1 MKISGRQRKGISPI
15 IATVLIIAAT
25 LIAFAAVAG
34 YIFGL
39 FGSSTKSA
47 QAQVV
52 SSSLTASGGVLT
64 VSFTNSG
71 GQSVTVTTAT
81 ATIGSATWTAG
92 STATS
97 PTTAGYTAGTA
108 SAGSASVVAATTSI
122 VWFNTWYET
131 GGSASNPFVAGTTYT
146 FTLALSNGI
155 TSTITVTA
163 S

>member
-52 SSSLTASGGVLT
+52 GSSLVASSGDLT
-64 VSFTNSG
+64 LTFTNSG
-71 GQSVTVTTAT
+71 GQSVTITSVSVTVGT
-81 ATIGSATWTAG
+81 
-92 STATS
+92 STYTET
-97 PTTAGYTAGTA
+97 PGGTTFTA
-108 SAGSASVVAATTSI
+108 SAIPPATTTVITVNAGSG
-122 VWFNTWYET
+122 T
-131 GGSASNPFVAGTTYT
+131 GQWTTTTFAAGTTYT
-146 FTLALSNGI
+146 FSIVLSNGI
-155 TSTITVTA
+155 TSTISVTA

>member
-52 SSSLTASGGVLT
+52 SESLPSTGPVLT
-64 VSFTNSG
+64 LSFSNSG
-71 GQSVTVTTAT
+71 GQSVTITSASVTVG
-81 ATIGSATWTAG
+81 GSILTG
-92 STATS
+92 SVG
-97 PTTAGYTAGTA
+97 PYTAGT
-108 SAGSASVVAATTSI
+108 TTSAAGI
-122 VWFNTWYET
+122 LPAVTTSVGITFGT
-131 GGSASNPFVAGTTYT
+131 GTPFTAGTTYT
-146 FTLALSNGI
+146 FSLVLSNGI
-155 TSTITVTA
+155 TSTISVTA

>member
-52 SSSLTASGGVLT
+52 GSSLVASSGDLT
-64 VSFTNSG
+64 LTFTNSG
-71 GQSVTVTTAT
+71 GQSVTITSVSVTVGT
-81 ATIGSATWTAG
+81 
-92 STATS
+92 STYTET
-97 PTTAGYTAGTA
+97 PGGTTFTA
-108 SAGSASVVAATTSI
+108 SAIPPATTTVITINAGSG
-122 VWFNTWYET
+122 T
-131 GGSASNPFVAGTTYT
+131 GQWTTTTFAAGTTYT
-146 FTLALSNGI
+146 FSIVLSNGI
-155 TSTITVTA
+155 TSTISVTA

>member
-47 QAQVV
+47 QAEVT
-52 SSSLTASGGVLT
+52 SSNLVASTGVLT
-64 VSFTNSG
+64 LDFSNSG
-71 GQSVTVTTAT
+71 GQSVTISSVSVTVGGTTYTESGTAIAYISPSGAAAINPGVTTT
-81 ATIGSATWTAG
+81 VTV
-92 STATS
+92 S
-97 PTTAGYTAGTA
+97 PA
-108 SAGSASVVAATTSI
+108 SGEWTTST
-122 VWFNTWYET
+122 FT
-131 GGSASNPFVAGTTYT
+131 PGTTYT
-146 FTLALSNGI
+146 FSLALSNGI

>member
-1 MKISGRQRKGISPI
+1 GRQRKGISPI

-52 SSSLTASGGVLT
+52 SESLTSTGTLSLQFSNA
-64 VSFTNSG
+64 G
-71 GQSVTVTTAT
+71 GQSVTITAASVTVGGTT
-81 ATIGSATWTAG
+81 
-92 STATS
+92 STASTITYDS
-97 PTTAGYTAGTA
+97 PSGTA
-108 SAGSASVVAATTSI
+108 LTPAAILPGITSYVTVSGWSGSVTFTS
-122 VWFNTWYET
+122 
-131 GGSASNPFVAGTTYT
+131 GTTYT
-146 FTLALSNGI
+146 FSLALSNGI
-155 TSTITVTA
+155 TSTISVTA

>member
-1 MKISGRQRKGISPI
+1 MKISGRQRNGISPI

-52 SSSLTASGGVLT
+52 SESLASGVLT
-64 VSFTNSG
+64 VSFTNNG
-71 GQSVTVTTAT
+71 GQAVTVQTASVTV
-81 ATIGSATWTAG
+81 GSTTWTAG
-92 STATS
+92 SLTSSVGATYSTGTA
-97 PTTAGYTAGTA
+97 TAGTA
-108 SAGSASVVAATTSI
+108 SVVPATTTT
-122 VWFNTWYET
+122 VYFATWY
-131 GGSASNPFVAGTTYT
+131 GGTATPFVSGTTYT

-155 TSTITVTA
+155 TSTVTA
-163 S
+163 TAS

>member
-52 SSSLTASGGVLT
+52 GSSLVASTGDLT
-64 VSFTNSG
+64 LTFSNSG
-71 GQSVTVTTAT
+71 GQSVTVSSVSVTV
-81 ATIGSATWTAG
+81 G
-92 STATS
+92 STTYTET
-97 PTTAGYTAGTA
+97 PGGTTFTA
-108 SAGSASVVAATTSI
+108 SAIPPAVTTVITVDAGSGTGQWTSST
-122 VWFNTWYET
+122 FT
-131 GGSASNPFVAGTTYT
+131 AGTTYT
-146 FTLALSNGI
+146 FSIVLSNGI
-155 TSTITVTA
+155 TSTISVTA